1 MGKYFVIIIIFL
13 FSCSK
18 GNKMDETKN
27 DKDTVYV
34 YGYKNY
40 KEVVS
45 KFKIS
50 LPEAIKLAHDF
61 NNGFQIGDHYF
72 VIGDSFVFSDLANKT
87 GVKCSGIYVN
97 GMSGEVRNVKTFRV
111 FESGDRDWKTIYSI
125 RGLEPAKIK

>member
-13 FSCSK
+13 LSCNK
-18 GNKMDETKN
+18 GNKMDVIKN
-27 DKDTVYV
+27 DQDTVYV

-40 KEVVS
+40 KKVVN

-50 LPEAIKLAHDF
+50 LSEAIKTAFDF
-61 NNGFQIGDHYF
+61 NNGLQIGDHYF
-72 VIGDSFVFSDLANKT
+72 VIGDSYVFSDLADKT

-111 FESGDRDWKTIYSI
+111 FDSGDRDWKTIYSV
-125 RGLEPAKIK
+125 RGLEPAKLK